1 MVRIIFDNMSRDL
14 ELLVASS
21 EGRDLR
27 GRINLS
33 RITADGNDFVLEGM
47 GHASGRM
54 HQFNLRDVREII
66 DMESGENVDIAEFRN
81 ELKNHPT

>member
-1 MVRIIFDNMSRDL
+1 MARIIFDNISRDL
-14 ELLVASS
+14 ELLVASG

-33 RITADGNDFVLEGM
+33 RIIGDGDDFVLEGL
-47 GHASGRM
+47 GHTSGKKHR
-54 HQFNLRDVREII
+54 FNLRDVHEII

-81 ELKNHPT
+81 ELKNHPA